1 MRSVKGLVITML
13 QGILI
18 SLYRFAAAVLV
29 MAFTRKRHTLTS
41 IQLKNADRFVKLD
54 DHVHKW
60 LSEHADHSKDQLL
73 ENLRLHSSG
82 CAVFQKTSKVNKG
95 EYKTKTLYLHKI
107 IAESFLANMKTDKK
121 TLVGTKNGDKLDCRL
136 ENLVYRSRSDA
147 SRMRKTTSQTGYT
160 GVYKENHRYRA
171 VISVHGK
178 SVHLGMF
185 DTPEAAAAAYNQK
198 SWDVYGEKGKFNVLD
213 SSIWEKPN
221 LEKKE

>member
-1 MRSVKGLVITML
+1 M
-13 QGILI
+13 
-18 SLYRFAAAVLV
+18 
-29 MAFTRKRHTLTS
+29 
-41 IQLKNADRFVKLD
+41 VKLD
-54 DHVHKW
+54 VHVHQW
-60 LSEHADHSKDQLL
+60 LTDHDEYSKDHLL

-107 IAESFLANMKTDKK
+107 VAEHFLSEYKTDKK

-160 GVYKENHRYRA
+160 GVYKENHRFRA

-178 SVHLGMF
+178 SMHLGMF
-185 DTPEAAAAAYNQK
+185 DNPEAAAAAYNQK
-198 SWDVYGEKGKFNVLD
+198 SWEIYGEKGKFNKL
-213 SSIWEKPN
+213 SESIWKKPS
-221 LEKKE
+221 